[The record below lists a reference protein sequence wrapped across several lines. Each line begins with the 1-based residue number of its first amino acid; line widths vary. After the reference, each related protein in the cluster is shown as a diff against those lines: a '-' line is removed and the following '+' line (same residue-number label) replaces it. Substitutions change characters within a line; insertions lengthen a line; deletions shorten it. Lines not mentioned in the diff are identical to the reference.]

1 MILSWPTNASAFV
14 LNRTPS
20 LSSPITWTPVT
31 SGITVNGT
39 NNTTTINDNSGNQ
52 FYILIAP

>member
-1 MILSWPTNASAFV
+1 M

-39 NNTTTINDNSGNQ
+39 NNTTTINDSTGNQ